1 MMSWAG
7 QLDAQRSEWEAG
19 GRSRALCT
27 LRQDGL
33 YLCCGDKRYL
43 NFSSNDYLGLST
55 LRYDGLDLPA
65 YYRREFGGQSLS
77 PFSHGTPA
85 SRLMTGN
92 CPEYDVLE
100 GELAALFPGKQ
111 ALVLSSGYMVN
122 SGLLP
127 ALAQEGDVVLA
138 DRLVH
143 ASIIEGMRTLPF
155 RRFRHNDMQHL
166 QDMLSRMMH
175 PEKAWV
181 VVESVYSMDGDRAD
195 LRELA
200 KLRRKYGFR
209 LYVDEAHSFGVYGAH
224 GAGLCMEEGI
234 VDEVD
239 ILVCTFGKALA
250 GAGACVLCAP
260 VVRQYLVNTL
270 RPLIYSTALPPC
282 TLQWVGMV
290 VHEMRGRTMTDS
302 VPDVAAQRAKLAK
315 LVQHASDITGQTNGT
330 QIIPVVVGSDTRALE
345 IAQVGRDA
353 RIWLTA
359 IRPPTVPEGSAR
371 IRISLHA
378 ELKVEQLYQVF
389 TICSKVG

>member
-1 MMSWAG
+1 MSWEE
-7 QLDAQRSEWEAG
+7 QLDAQKSQWEACG
-19 GRSRALCT
+19 RGRSLRT
-27 LRQDGL
+27 LRQDGI
-33 YLCCGDKRYL
+33 YLCCGSRRYL
-43 NFSSNDYLGLST
+43 NLSGNDYLGLSV

-77 PFSHGTPA
+77 AFPHGSPA

-127 ALAQEGDVVLA
+127 ALTQKDDVVLA

-143 ASIIEGMRTLPF
+143 ASIVEGMRALPF

-166 QDMLSRMMH
+166 QNLLSRMMH

-181 VVESVYSMDGDRAD
+181 VVESIYSMDGDRAD
-195 LRELA
+195 LRELV

-209 LYVDEAHSFGVYGAH
+209 LYVDEAHSFGVYGPH
-224 GAGLCMEEGI
+224 GSGLCMEEGI

-260 VVRQYLVNTL
+260 AVRQYLVNTL

-290 VHEMRGRTMTDS
+290 VHEMRGRTAAEG
-302 VPDVAAQRAKLAK
+302 VPDMAVQRAKLAK
-315 LVQHASDITGQTNGT
+315 LIQQASDITRRTNGT

-345 IAQVGRDA
+345 VAQAGRDA
-353 RIWLTA
+353 GIWLTA

-378 ELKVEQLYQVF
+378 ELNTEQLHQVF
-389 TICSKVG
+389 IICNKAG

>member
-1 MMSWAG
+1 M
-7 QLDAQRSEWEAG
+7 
-19 GRSRALCT
+19 
-27 LRQDGL
+27 
-33 YLCCGDKRYL
+33 
-43 NFSSNDYLGLST
+43 
-55 LRYDGLDLPA
+55 
-65 YYRREFGGQSLS
+65 
-77 PFSHGTPA
+77 
-85 SRLMTGN
+85 
-92 CPEYDVLE
+92 
-100 GELAALFPGKQ
+100 
-111 ALVLSSGYMVN
+111 LSSGYMVN

-166 QDMLSRMMH
+166 QDMLSRMTH

-209 LYVDEAHSFGVYGAH
+209 LYVDEAHTFGVYGTH

-260 VVRQYLVNTL
+260 AVRQYLVNTL

-290 VHEMRGRTMTDS
+290 VHEMRGPTMIDG

-315 LVQHASDITGQTNGT
+315 LIQHASDITGQMNGT

-353 RIWLTA
+353 GIWLTA

-378 ELKVEQLYQVF
+378 ELKVEQLHHVF